1 MKSLLLVIDIGT
13 TSVKAVLFTTTG
25 TLVRSSTAAYRT
37 QYPQSGWAE
46 QDPENYWKA
55 TVEAVS
61 TLVDAGVDATAIE
74 AIGLSGH
81 MNGCLLIDSSGKPTY
96 PHIIHADSRSSRQCS
111 RIDEIWGQKHIYERT
126 GNRID
131 EHLSLPKLL
140 WIQENHPEAV
150 SSSAYFINAKDFIRF
165 KLTGILGTTD
175 FSDASLT
182 GIFNPVGRTW
192 DYEIADS
199 LGLQRNLFCDVHAS
213 TEVAGPLVGE
223 VAGLLGLRAG
233 IPVSYGGGDAACA
246 TRGAGVS
253 TPGQGYA
260 ALGSSAWVST
270 LAQQPQFDDKMRMQ
284 HFLDLEGELC
294 NVCGTVQ
301 SASIALDWIRQL
313 LKRHGSGRED
323 LNVIEGRLEK
333 LPVGSMGV
341 LFLPYL
347 MGERT
352 PHWDARARGAYIGL
366 SLSTDT
372 DTLIRATYEGV
383 AFALADCMDVYDDL
397 ALPIRQFTLLGG
409 AARST
414 FWQRMIA
421 EVLGRQVSIHP
432 YPSQATALGAAYAA
446 GVSVGMWKDIGEAI
460 AASAQRQNTQAEIV
474 IPDRQRT
481 DLYRQIHAIY
491 RQLYPAMDA
500 IHRQL
505 ERIRDTHV

>member
-13 TSVKAVLFTTTG
+13 TSVKAVLFDTMG

-46 QDPENYWKA
+46 QDPDDYWRA
-55 TVEAVS
+55 TVEAIV
-61 TLVDAGVDATAIE
+61 GVRGPEEDPATIE

-81 MNGCLLIDSSGKPTY
+81 MNGCLVVDSSGRPTY

-111 RIDEIWGQKHIYERT
+111 HLDELWGQKAIYGRT
-126 GNRID
+126 SNRID

-140 WIQENHPEAV
+140 WIKENRPDAL
-150 SSSAYFINAKDFIRF
+150 SKSAWFINAKDYIRY
-165 KLTGILGTTD
+165 KLTGRLGTTD
-175 FSDASLT
+175 LSDASLT
-182 GIFNPVGRTW
+182 GMFNVVGHHW
-192 DYEIADS
+192 DYDIADS
-199 LGLQRNLFCDVHAS
+199 LGLPRALFPDAHAS
-213 TEVAGPLVGE
+213 SEIAGELHREAASV
-223 VAGLLGLRAG
+223 LGLKAG

-246 TRGAGVS
+246 TRGAGVAR
-253 TPGQGYA
+253 PGQSYA

-270 LAQQPQFDDKMRMQ
+270 LAPQVVSDERMRMQ
-284 HFLDLEGELC
+284 HFLDLEGQLC

-301 SASIALDWIRQL
+301 SASIALDWIRHL
-313 LKRHGSGRED
+313 LKRHELDGDGHDVVEA
-323 LNVIEGRLEK
+323 RLER
-333 LPVGSMGV
+333 LPVGNSGV

-366 SLSTDT
+366 SLSTDA
-372 DTLIRATYEGV
+372 DTLIRATYEGI
-383 AFALADCMDVYDDL
+383 AYALADCMDVYDDL
-397 ALPIRQFTLLGG
+397 GLPINRFTLLGG

-421 EVLGRQVSIHP
+421 EVLGRDVLVHP

-446 GVSVGMWKDIGEAI
+446 GVSVGIWKDIGKAI
-460 AASAQRQNTQAEIV
+460 EETSKQHDDRKKIV

-481 DLYRQIHAIY
+481 GRYRQVHAIY
-491 RQLYPAMDA
+491 RQLYPTMDA

-505 ERIRDTHV
+505 ESIRDTHA